1 MTPIFVHLEVN
12 GKYYRKKLVA
22 LKKTAACEWRFLC
35 INGETDGRI
44 YSELGWKS
52 EQEAIDAATNSET
65 NPISFY
71 DDVQTIII
79 KAPPLDIGTARTAGQ
94 AFEIYRQQ
102 HEPRHSDTGVIRD
115 LNGVEMEWNCFDADD
130 DYFRF
135 MFRVSV
141 RETGDLTLIK
151 YFI

>member
-71 DDVQTIII
+71 DDVQTIFHASIES
-79 KAPPLDIGTARTAGQ
+79 A
-94 AFEIYRQQ
+94 
-102 HEPRHSDTGVIRD
+102 
-115 LNGVEMEWNCFDADD
+115 NCFAGIGLAKWLCLFDATADH
-130 DYFRF
+130 
-135 MFRVSV
+135 
-141 RETGDLTLIK
+141 
-151 YFI
+151 